1 MLSHSCGSDSSLR
14 LICVKYE
21 SARKINQPRPT
32 QFVQPEV
39 TWPILPKQFSYEP
52 PEVEPPTQ
60 RQDPSPAQ
68 ERKDEGASAAQ
79 RPELE
84 ADGQELVQMKTGY
97 ERGDGPDVKGM
108 CLPNPEPG
116 KLPESE
122 KQSALKDTLK

>member
-1 MLSHSCGSDSSLR
+1 MSQRGRS
-14 LICVKYE
+14 IYQ
-21 SARKINQPRPT
+21 ARSI

-39 TWPILPKQFSYEP
+39 TWPIVPKQFSHEP
-52 PEVEPPTQ
+52 PEVEPPTL
-60 RQDPSPAQ
+60 RQDPFTPAQ

-84 ADGQELVQMKTGY
+84 ADGQELVQTKTGY

>member
-1 MLSHSCGSDSSLR
+1 MIGHFLELPCPVLQVARPHSGHYLT
-14 LICVKYE
+14 
-21 SARKINQPRPT
+21 RPASR
-32 QFVQPEV
+32 
-39 TWPILPKQFSYEP
+39 QFSHEP

-60 RQDPSPAQ
+60 RQDLSPAQ
-68 ERKDEGASAAQ
+68 SRKDEGASAAQ

-84 ADGQELVQMKTGY
+84 ADGQELVQTKTGY